1 MAKIL
6 RQYFFCGGA
15 LIASR
20 WVLTSAACM
29 FNDPATGTQPYTA
42 DELKIVLGEHNT
54 NSSSLSQIPRKVVA
68 VSKIITHPSYSA
80 STFNNDI
87 ALIQLSEE
95 VDLNIY
101 TPSCIA
107 MTSENF
113 EGQKAWV
120 YGEKILILIKYI
132 NHFEGWGT
140 TSFGGSTSDKLFEVE
155 VPVVSNAV
163 CNLAMSINVSF
174 NHKILAYPN

>member
-1 MAKIL
+1 MALIL

-29 FNDPATGTQPYTA
+29 FNNPATGTQPYTA

-54 NSSSLSQIPRKVVA
+54 NSSSESQIPRKVVA

-95 VDLNIY
+95 VDLNVY

-107 MTSENF
+107 MTSANF
-113 EGQKAWV
+113 KGQKAWV
-120 YGEKILILIKYI
+120 YGEKIFTLINILIILKAGVLLHLVDQHRT
-132 NHFEGWGT
+132 NFLRLK
-140 TSFGGSTSDKLFEVE
+140 FLLF
-155 VPVVSNAV
+155 PMQYA
-163 CNLAMSINVSF
+163 I
-174 NHKILAYPN
+174 